1 MGARS
6 GPVPAGSNGLF
17 VVFSMT
23 DPFLALYCN
32 KTAGQ
37 CLSHVGTEG
46 SPKVSRRHRAQIARR
61 WRKFQEQRQLNSL
74 NLPNKMTFVSK
85 HPPCR
90 EDLIAIMTT
99 RPHPI
104 CGQVAPSRFE
114 RQAVGVELRDAGGL
128 DERRID

>member
-46 SPKVSRRHRAQIARR
+46 NALPRLCSES
-61 WRKFQEQRQLNSL
+61 EQNTPQS
-74 NLPNKMTFVSK
+74 S
-85 HPPCR
+85 
-90 EDLIAIMTT
+90 
-99 RPHPI
+99 
-104 CGQVAPSRFE
+104 FE
-114 RQAVGVELRDAGGL
+114 GTKSGVF
-128 DERRID
+128 DERSDKTCSGQDSLI